1 MNALNIPHWSQMHG
15 RGKVTHCAPF
25 LLTSCLYPLDSGI
38 GIIVGAFVGTLIGV
52 IIIISVVWFVRRK
65 VKAKGKERKRNSKPP
80 QNSSK
85 TLLLLSF
92 LE

>member
-15 RGKVTHCAPF
+15 MGQTLCSI
-25 LLTSCLYPLDSGI
+25 LLTSCLYPPDPGI

-65 VKAKGKERKRNSKPP
+65 VKAKGKERKRNSK
-80 QNSSK
+80 
-85 TLLLLSF
+85 TTTE